1 MRFLKFTL
9 FFILVVG
16 GVFSF
21 ASADQSLPA
30 LVPDDFSAYQVGESG
45 GLEGDP
51 DSGRDPAFVEYN
63 PLSSR
68 LGLQSSSSLMSV
80 APIEPAD
87 DGSLKSLLLSFI
99 GSYDPIVLEHEY
111 TSGNGY
117 TSVLREVQID
127 YPWLAACALLIVI
140 MYCFFRTLGNIFGGS
155 RK

>member
-1 MRFLKFTL
+1 MRILKYI
-9 FFILVVG
+9 FIFVLIFG
-16 GVFSF
+16 GVISF
-21 ASADQSLPA
+21 ARADQSLSA
-30 LVPDDFSAYQVGESG
+30 LVSDDLPTYQVGESG
-45 GLEGDP
+45 GLEGVS
-51 DSGRDPAFVEYN
+51 DSGRDFAFIGDN

-68 LGLQSSSSLMSV
+68 LGFQSSSSLMSV

-87 DGSLKSLLLSFI
+87 DGSLKSLLLTFI

-127 YPWLAACALLIVI
+127 YPWLAACVLLIVV
-140 MYCFFRTLGNIFGGS
+140 MYCFFRTLGNIFGGC